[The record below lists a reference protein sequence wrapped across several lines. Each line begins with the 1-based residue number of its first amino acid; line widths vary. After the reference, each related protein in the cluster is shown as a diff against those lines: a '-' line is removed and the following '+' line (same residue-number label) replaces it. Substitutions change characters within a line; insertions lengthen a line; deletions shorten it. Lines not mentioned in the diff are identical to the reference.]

1 MNTQELV
8 ETLRNL
14 TLAQAAALNAG
25 LAETLH
31 IDALGLQMGASQH
44 SAPTPVSQV
53 CAQTEFDVELT
64 SMGPNKIAVISAL
77 RQATGLA
84 LGEAKAVVEAAPKLV
99 REAISKEEADALR
112 AKLEA
117 AGAVITVR

>member
-1 MNTQELV
+1 MNTNQLV

-14 TLAQAAALNAG
+14 TLKQATELNAA

-31 IDALGLQMGASQH
+31 IDALGLQVGPSQQ
-44 SAPTPVSQV
+44 SAPPVMQV
-53 CAQTEFDVELT
+53 SPQTEFDVELT
-64 SMGPNKIAVISAL
+64 AMGPNKIAVISAL

-84 LGEAKAVVEAAPKLV
+84 LGEAKALVEAAPKLL
-99 REAISKEEADALR
+99 REAVSKEDADALR